1 MLDDLV
7 NRLVIISAREG
18 DEVSDPLTGEPVN
31 RWRTELSPAAR
42 ERLTRAGLAVRA
54 R

>member
-1 MLDDLV
+1 MPGDLMH
-7 NRLVIISAREG
+7 RLVILSVREG
-18 DEVSDPLTGEPVN
+18 QTVPDPLTGEDVH

-42 ERLTRAGLAVRA
+42 ERLTRPGHRVRI